1 MSDYLIRLL
10 VMLPLVA
17 GLIVGGL
24 WLAKRVM
31 AMQAGGLG
39 ARPKGAARVSETL
52 FLTPGNRL
60 AVVDF
65 AGKRLLISVT
75 KTGVSLLSE
84 AEGFALPQ
92 EAGDAR

>member
-1 MSDYLIRLL
+1 MSEYVIRLL

-17 GLIVGGL
+17 ALIVGGL
-24 WLAKRVM
+24 WLARRVM
-31 AMQAGGLG
+31 AMPRGQV
-39 ARPKGAARVSETL
+39 RQKGSVRVAETL

-65 AGKRLLISVT
+65 ADKRLLIAVT

-84 AEGFALPQ
+84 ADSFALPS
-92 EAGDAR
+92 ETAHA